1 MKEQIAAK
9 LKVFLDTVDK
19 DTLDKAVENRLESD
33 MLNCYTWDDY
43 SYVVKDYVNII
54 VDLLEKLQKGA
65 TSEEL
70 AEYIANEAQRTANRL
85 VREVIEVEDFLD

>member
-9 LKVFLDTVDK
+9 LKAVLDTVDK
-19 DTLDKAVENRLESD
+19 NMLNKSVTNRLESD

-43 SYVVKDYVNII
+43 SHVIKNHVNTI
-54 VDLLEKLQKGA
+54 VELLEKLQEGA

-70 AEYIANEAQRTANRL
+70 AEYIAEEAQYTANRL
-85 VREVIEVEDFLD
+85 VREVVEVVDFFD